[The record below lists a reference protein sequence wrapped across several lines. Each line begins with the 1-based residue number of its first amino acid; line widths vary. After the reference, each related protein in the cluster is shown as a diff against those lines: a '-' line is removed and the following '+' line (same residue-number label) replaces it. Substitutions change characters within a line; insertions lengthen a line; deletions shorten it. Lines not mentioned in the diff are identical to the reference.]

1 MNVLYTRISTAEQNA
16 SRQMKEG
23 FDMVFPDECSGSIP
37 LNERKEGSKLIKM
50 VQNGRIES
58 ITVHSIDRLGRNVAE
73 ILANV
78 ELFNSRLVCV
88 ISEKEGVRTLNPDKS
103 PNPIAKLILSVLGS
117 IAEFELIRI
126 KERQKEGIAKL
137 KEKNGYAGRS
147 EGSTESVEAF
157 MNKAKSQKILK
168 TLKQGYSLRQTA
180 LLCKASTGLVIKVRD
195 LNIRSIPAHD
205 EKKPNKNEDKL
216 QVWLNENQNKVEYWK
231 EFLKNNPLQ

>member
-16 SRQMKEG
+16 SRQLKEG

-37 LNERKEGSKLIKM
+37 FKERKEGRKLLKL
-50 VQNGRIES
+50 VEQGRVES

-73 ILANV
+73 ILSNV

-117 IAEFELIRI
+117 IAEFELVRI
-126 KERQKEGIAKL
+126 KERQFEGIAKL
-137 KEKNGYAGRS
+137 KEKNGYTGRAV
-147 EGSTESVEAF
+147 GSVESVEVF

-168 TLKQGYSLRQTA
+168 SLKEGYSIRQTA
-180 LLCKASTGLVIKVRD
+180 LNCKSSTGLVLKVRD
-195 LNIRSIPAHD
+195 LNESSIPAHNPKMV
-205 EKKPNKNEDKL
+205 EGIKKLKL
-216 QVWLNENQNKVEYWK
+216 A
-231 EFLKNNPLQ
+231 LKNNPLQ